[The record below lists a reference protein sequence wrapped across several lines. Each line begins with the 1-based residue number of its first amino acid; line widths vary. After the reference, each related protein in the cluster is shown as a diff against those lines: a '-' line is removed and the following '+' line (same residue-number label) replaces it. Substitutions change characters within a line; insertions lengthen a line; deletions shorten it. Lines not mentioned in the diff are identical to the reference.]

1 MTKIAMC
8 SEAGP
13 DSSIQRKHPSI
24 HGRGGGGNDPVTAV
38 VCVLPASFSLSL
50 PFFDEEDD
58 EDDDEELLLLLL
70 LLLFRDRAFGDSGT
84 SAALSGSIAAGGGG
98 EGSRG
103 ADSATGAGEA
113 RSS

>member
-13 DSSIQRKHPSI
+13 DSIQRKHPSI
-24 HGRGGGGNDPVTAV
+24 HGRGGGNDPATAV
-38 VCVLPASFSLSL
+38 VCVLPASFSLPL
-50 PFFDEEDD
+50 PFFDAEDD
-58 EDDDEELLLLLL
+58 EDDDDELLLLLL
-70 LLLFRDRAFGDSGT
+70 LLLFRDRSFGDSGT
-84 SAALSGSIAAGGGG
+84 SAALSGSISAGGGG

>member
-13 DSSIQRKHPSI
+13 DSIQRKHPSI

-38 VCVLPASFSLSL
+38 VCVLPASLSLSL

-58 EDDDEELLLLLL
+58 EDDEEELLLLL